1 MPAEPGRAT
10 LTVRTKRGG
19 TRSMDLGL
27 VKRID
32 LSYSV
37 TLSEISTMVY
47 GYRENFCMDL
57 GTLQKLDVTVERVN
71 PQPYNDNQNTD
82 PTLWSNGRWYNELE
96 SMFDFWQNFGL
107 NPRDTS
113 TSLLGGMLFIFE
125 PSDETLYPY
134 TERTVF
140 MAGSLNMSSRVQ
152 KMTVQIPLV
161 VARMSAGAGGA
172 AQRTT
177 IHFVSRVPELTAT
190 GSALYGVNTKVPS
203 MPPEWAD
210 ANPDEVM
217 DYWTD
222 DDGNTYTPGDNVV
235 WTSQEVTLYAN
246 WKGPIA
252 IWIWSN
258 DYPDSWTGSD
268 WIEREVPS
276 EASEIRAYLVGG
288 GGGAGSCVYNTGVGF
303 SSNYVPG
310 GAGGAGEYVEAGFQV
325 FAGDKIKCVPGAGG
339 AGKGART
346 NPNSDKGDDGG
357 STLLYI
363 NGQEE
368 EAARGGYGGYG
379 SGPDISAGSG
389 GLSYYAGGTATTSYP
404 GTGEAGHTGNPDQG
418 EMEGMPG
425 QPSDS
430 VRWSSA
436 SGVSTMIYYG
446 GGGGGAS
453 AFNRSFRLGND
464 TYPFVSKGGNA
475 AQVTPNSSSERAD
488 GANGENGGGG
498 GSGCGDSAMGGSGGA
513 GFAVVVVY

>member
-1 MPAEPGRAT
+1 MPAEPGKAT

-19 TRSMDLGL
+19 KRSMDLGL

-71 PQPYNDNQNTD
+71 PQPYSDNQNTD
-82 PTLWSNGRWYNELE
+82 STLWSNGRWYNELE

-107 NPRDTS
+107 DPRDSS
-113 TSLLGGMLFIFE
+113 TSLLGGMLFTFE

-190 GSALYGVNTKVPS
+190 GSALYGINTQVPG

-222 DDGNTYTPGDNVV
+222 DDGNTYTPGENVV

-246 WKGPIA
+246 WKGPID
-252 IWIWSN
+252 IWIWSS

-276 EASEIRAYLVGG
+276 EASEIRVYLVGG
-288 GGGAGSCVYNTGVGF
+288 GGGAGSCLDTGSGGVF
-303 SSNYVPG
+303 IPG
-310 GAGGAGEYVEAGFQV
+310 GAGGAGEYIERSVQV
-325 FAGDKIKCVPGAGG
+325 FAGDKVRCVPGTGGSGKEGSVAGDNGDNGG
-339 AGKGART
+339 AT
-346 NPNSDKGDDGG
+346 I
-357 STLLYI
+357 LYI
-363 NGQEE
+363 NGQED
-368 EAARGGYGGYG
+368 EAARGGYGGTR
-379 SGPDISAGSG
+379 SGPGLAAGPG
-389 GLSYYAGGTATTSYP
+389 GSQYYAGGTATTSYP
-404 GTGEAGHTGNPDQG
+404 GTGEAGSTGNPDRG
-418 EMEGMPG
+418 EMEGIPG

-430 VRWSSA
+430 VRWRSA
-436 SGVSTMIYYG
+436 SGVGMATYYG

-464 TYPFVSKGGNA
+464 TYSFVSRGGDA
-475 AQVTPNSSSERAD
+475 GQIQDPPASTTDRAD
-488 GANGENGGGG
+488 GANGEYGGGG
-498 GSGCGDSAMGGSGGA
+498 GSGCGDRAMGGSGGA
-513 GFAVVVVY
+513 GLAVVVVY